1 MDGIM
6 SNRNYKTIKF
16 HFKADESQKRLI
28 SFLCH
33 IAKNL
38 YNYALYILYD
48 DYKENDGRISLT
60 KYDLNK
66 ICSGNDNYHIINTS
80 TSCMIVFRAYENLKS
95 FLSRIRKNKGKH
107 DIINRPRFLP
117 KNGETT
123 ITTQSFNKIVID
135 ERTFIKMPVSNDMR
149 TGRIFGRCYADP
161 LIDDYIRRLRKEDT
175 RKFYLPVPKEIR
187 DYDIK
192 TVSIRK
198 RNNQYWVSYVYEIPR
213 KEESIVEP
221 DLLHAMG
228 IDVGVNNLMACAM
241 YDNSSFV
248 IDGKTLKS
256 KLLWHGRKMAYLAS
270 RRSNRKY
277 TRRMQRQLIH
287 INCMIDDYIN
297 RAVDTMF
304 TEARRHGVSTIL
316 IGKND
321 GMKQGGVHN
330 DDLTRESRRRI
341 NEFFVRIPLMRMIAK
356 ILQKAQEYRIH
367 AVTINEPYTSM
378 ASFYDGD
385 VPARGTEFSG
395 IRFRRSL
402 YRTRDGRIVNADINA
417 ALNILNK
424 CSPEAGSLLR
434 CMGITVPKRLQVY
447 S

>member
-6 SNRNYKTIKF
+6 SKNYKAIKF
-16 HFKADESQKRLI
+16 HFKADESQTRLI

-48 DYKENDGRISLT
+48 DYKKNDGRISLT
-60 KYDLNK
+60 KYDLIR
-66 ICSGNDNYHIINTS
+66 ICSANDNYHIINTS
-80 TSCMIVFRAYENLKS
+80 TSCMIVFRAYENFKS
-95 FLSRIRKNKGKH
+95 FLSRIKKNRGKH
-107 DIINRPRFLP
+107 DIINKPGFLP

-123 ITTQSFNKIVID
+123 ITTHSFNKIVID
-135 ERTFIKMPVSNDMR
+135 GKTFIKMPISNDLR
-149 TGRIFGRCYADP
+149 TRRIFKRCYADP
-161 LIDDYIRRLRKEDT
+161 LIDDYIRKLSIEDT
-175 RKFYLPVPKEIR
+175 RKFYLPVPKKIR
-187 DYDIK
+187 NYDIK

-198 RNNQYWVSYVYEIPR
+198 KNNQYWVSYVYEIPQ
-213 KEESIVEP
+213 EEEIIVEP
-221 DLLHAMG
+221 DFKHAMG
-228 IDVGVNNLMACAM
+228 IDVGVDNLLACAV

-256 KLLWHGRKMAYLAS
+256 KLLWHDKKMNYLS
-270 RRSNRKY
+270 SKRNNRKY
-277 TRRMQRQLIH
+277 TRRMQRQLSH

-304 TEARRHGVSTIL
+304 SEAKRHSVSTIM

-321 GMKQGGVHN
+321 GMKHGGINN
-330 DDLTRESRRRI
+330 DDLTRKSRRKI
-341 NEFFVRIPLMRMIAK
+341 NEFFTRIPLMRMISK
-356 ILQKAQEYRIH
+356 ILQKAPEYRIH
-367 AVTINEPYTSM
+367 AVTVNESYTSR

-385 VPARGTEFSG
+385 VPARETEFSG

-424 CSPEAGSLLR
+424 CSPDAGNLLR